1 MKGTEIAEL
10 ERRYLLPQLPDFRQL
25 GTLLYKAPVG
35 LVLQGFELDRSQY
48 DKRSLAVFCFVQPLY
63 VPNDHLWFN
72 FGNRL
77 RDLVS
82 NRDWWEIPETNPEAV
97 MRAIAEVVRVKGLPF
112 LAKYQE
118 PEDLASWKDG
128 LGNPNNLEGVTYSK
142 LLKGDTRSAK
152 KGLAAL
158 AKLAT
163 AEEVAIRPWV
173 GDIAARAVQ
182 VASALENDPETAK
195 ALLASWRAE
204 TAGNLGLALV

>member
-72 FGNRL
+72 FGKRL

-82 NRDWWEIPETNPEAV
+82 NRD
-97 MRAIAEVVRVKGLPF
+97 
-112 LAKYQE
+112 
-118 PEDLASWKDG
+118 
-128 LGNPNNLEGVTYSK
+128 
-142 LLKGDTRSAK
+142 
-152 KGLAAL
+152 
-158 AKLAT
+158 
-163 AEEVAIRPWV
+163 
-173 GDIAARAVQ
+173 
-182 VASALENDPETAK
+182 
-195 ALLASWRAE
+195 
-204 TAGNLGLALV
+204 